1 MINYW
6 HWGSMIFMR
15 TGSMSR
21 IATIKSRIKYLCDI
35 FTMKQAVYD
44 PDPRIYSL
52 SLLCIFTNVLF

>member
-1 MINYW
+1 MIEA
-6 HWGSMIFMR
+6 GDEPFAKLDIVC
-15 TGSMSR
+15 R

>member
-1 MINYW
+1 MDEQKNQGINK
-6 HWGSMIFMR
+6 R
-15 TGSMSR
+15 R